1 MNCCKRCMALLSCGL
16 YLFASVSFGQD
27 SREKDIVDS
36 IYNLLDT
43 ISEPRAKI
51 LQLHQQATYLYDFAP
66 FTKVFL
72 DTALG
77 IAEKFKL
84 EDEVAISHL
93 NLMQYHVVNS
103 NLDSADFY
111 YDSAMDLPIV
121 ASDPVQRS
129 DFFMVKA
136 TILKNQGN
144 VKGAL
149 EYFLDALSLL
159 EQPGLLQNL
168 EDSTKRI
175 GIDRSRCILH
185 NNLANLYKDIQDF
198 NAAVEHYDRSFD
210 ILMKL
215 QEPAF
220 AGTVLMNKAGL
231 YYDHAIYDTAYQLQM
246 QARELKIEGNASERS
261 IAMSDL
267 NIGSALL
274 GLGKFSQAKK
284 YIDGALKD
292 FIEIENPAG
301 LTNAYVTRG
310 DLNVKTANYQAAIE
324 DCEQGKALAT
334 KAGIL
339 DLQQKACDC
348 LFHAYKA
355 TGEFQK
361 ALSNHVQLKLL
372 SDSLRNDANTKYI
385 TQLEMQ
391 YEFDKEEEKRMV
403 AEKEAQLLQAE
414 KDRRNRRAFF
424 ILAILL
430 VISLIVGYLIY
441 QNYQIKKKSES
452 ELSEKNDEISK
463 ALKEKELLLGEI
475 HHRVKNNLQVISSLL
490 RLQSR
495 YIEDDVALNAISAG
509 QSRVQS
515 MALLHEN
522 LYQDDNFTGVNM
534 QKYFDRLINGLFSAL
549 NISPD
554 KIQLEKDIAPI
565 ELDVDFVV
573 PIGLITNE
581 LITNSLKHAF
591 SNQSQGLL
599 KVKLYVEENKLF
611 LEVSDNG
618 KGMSPDFFE
627 NRSTSFGHKLIKAFA
642 LKLKAELKVIND
654 GGTTVRL
661 ITSDYRAN

>member
-27 SREKDIVDS
+27 SREKEIIDS
-36 IYNLLDT
+36 IYTLLDT
-43 ISEPRAKI
+43 IDEPRAKI

-111 YDSAMDLPIV
+111 YENAMDLPIV
-121 ASDPVQRS
+121 ESDPVQRS

-149 EYFLDALSLL
+149 EYFLSALSLL

-175 GIDRSRCILH
+175 GVDRSRCILH

-246 QARELKIEGNASERS
+246 QARDLKIEGNASERS

-267 NIGSALL
+267 NIGSSLL

-284 YIDGALKD
+284 YIDGALND

-334 KAGIL
+334 KAEIL

-361 ALSNHVQLKLL
+361 ALSNHEQLKLL

-391 YEFDKEEEKRMV
+391 YEFDKEDEKRMV

-424 ILAILL
+424 ILVILL
-430 VISLIVGYLIY
+430 GISLIVGYLIY

-534 QKYFDRLINGLFSAL
+534 QKYFDRLINGLFTAL

-591 SNQSQGLL
+591 SNQNQGLL